1 MAFQEDHRRCVE
13 SQKNAC
19 EECGRRAH
27 EMRAPTAPMIKAL
40 FAGST
45 TDVLVLRLLASNM
58 HAGEHSSFFLGDGNE
73 APRES
78 RGYAFGKVKR
88 KDADSE
94 DLLI

>member
-13 SQKNAC
+13 AQKNAC
-19 EECGRRAH
+19 EEIGRRAH
-27 EMRAPTAPMIKAL
+27 EMGAPTAPMIKAL

-45 TDVLVLRLLASNM
+45 TDVLILRLLASNM
-58 HAGEHSSFFLGDGNE
+58 HAGVQSSFFLGDGNE
-73 APRES
+73 APRDS

-88 KDADSE
+88 KGADLE